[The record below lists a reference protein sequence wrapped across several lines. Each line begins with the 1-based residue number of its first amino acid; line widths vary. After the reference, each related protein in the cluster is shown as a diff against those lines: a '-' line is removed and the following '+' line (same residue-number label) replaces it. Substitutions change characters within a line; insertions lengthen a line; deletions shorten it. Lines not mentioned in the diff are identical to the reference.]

1 MDTQFKQYVKL
12 LWKFLEPQKLRVFLL
27 TLILGS
33 SVALQL
39 VNPQILRYFIDAA
52 TYGKSARM
60 LTIAA
65 LIFIGAA
72 LIQQVL
78 AIIATYVSQNVGWTA
93 TNALR
98 VELVE
103 HCINLDMSFHKSH
116 QPSEIIERV
125 DGDVTALFNFFS
137 KFMINVLTNGVLVI
151 GILIL
156 LFREDFRVGISL
168 SIFAFAAMYTLWK
181 IQASSVDKWV
191 MERETSAKF
200 YGFIGEEIGNTE
212 DVRSSGAEEYVMYKF
227 YKYIRNWLPITK
239 KAVFRYYLMWA
250 STLGIFAI
258 GNIIA
263 FGASGYLW
271 SKGLITIG
279 TVYLIFNYTES
290 LRKPIQEIR
299 TQLEDLQKA
308 GASVVRVQE
317 LLNMKSKIVDGT
329 EKLISTGAISV
340 EAKNISFEYEEGVP
354 VLKDISFSLPKG
366 KVLGILGRTGSG
378 KSTLARMLARLYD
391 PNAGDIYFEGKK
403 LNSVSL
409 KELRRNTAFVT
420 QDVQLFHATVRDNL
434 TFFNPNIKDEE
445 ILATLHDIGLQE
457 WHNSLPNGLETML
470 EAGGGGLSAG
480 EAQLL
485 AFVRVFLKNPG
496 LVILDE
502 ASSKLDPITEQLIE
516 RALNKL
522 LENRTC
528 IIIAHRLWTV
538 QRADDILILEN
549 GNVIEYGNREKLL
562 RDKESKFLNLL
573 QKGMEDVEESI
584 IA

>member
-1 MDTQFKQYVKL
+1 M
-12 LWKFLEPQKLRVFLL
+12 
-27 TLILGS
+27 
-33 SVALQL
+33 
-39 VNPQILRYFIDAA
+39 
-52 TYGKSARM
+52 
-60 LTIAA
+60 
-65 LIFIGAA
+65 
-72 LIQQVL
+72 
-78 AIIATYVSQNVGWTA
+78 
-93 TNALR
+93 
-98 VELVE
+98 
-103 HCINLDMSFHKSH
+103 
-116 QPSEIIERV
+116 
-125 DGDVTALFNFFS
+125 
-137 KFMINVLTNGVLVI
+137 VI

-181 IQASSVDKWV
+181 IQANSVDKWV
-191 MERETSAKF
+191 KNREISAKF
-200 YGFIGEEIGNTE
+200 YGFLGEEIGNTE

-227 YKYIRNWLPITK
+227 YKQIRNWLPITK
-239 KAVFRYYLMWA
+239 KAKLRYYLMWA

-263 FGASGYLW
+263 FGVGGYLW
-271 SKGLITIG
+271 SRGLITIG

-290 LRKPIQEIR
+290 LSKPIEEIR

-308 GASVVRVQE
+308 GASVARVQE

-329 EKLISTGAISV
+329 EKLLSTGAISV

-354 VLKDISFSLPKG
+354 VLKDVSFNIPKG
-366 KVLGILGRTGSG
+366 KVLGVLGRTGSG

-391 PNAGDIYFEGKK
+391 PKTGDIYIEGKK

-420 QDVQLFHATVRDNL
+420 QDVQLFNATVRENL

-445 ILATLHDIGLQE
+445 ILATLYDIGLQE
-457 WHNSLPNGLETML
+457 WYNSLPNGLDTIL
-470 EAGGGGLSAG
+470 DAGGGGLSAG

-485 AFVRVFLKNPG
+485 AFVRVFLKNPS

-502 ASSKLDPITEQLIE
+502 ATSRLDPITEQLIE

-549 GNVIEYGNREKLL
+549 GSVSEYGNRERLL
-562 RDKESKFLNLL
+562 RDKESKFFNLI
-573 QKGMEDVEESI
+573 QKCMEDVEESI

>member
-1 MDTQFKQYVKL
+1 MDIPLKQYIKL
-12 LWKFLEPQKLRVFLL
+12 LWRFLRPQKFRVFLL
-27 TLILGS
+27 SLILGS

-39 VNPQILRYFIDAA
+39 VNPQVLRYFIDAA
-52 TYGKSARM
+52 TEGKSAKM

-65 LIFIGAA
+65 LIFIGVA
-72 LIQQVL
+72 LIQQIL
-78 AIIATYVSQNVGWTA
+78 AIIATYVSQNEGWEA

-116 QPSEIIERV
+116 QPGEIIERV

-137 KFMINVLTNGVLVI
+137 KFMINVLTNGVLLI

-156 LFREDFRVGISL
+156 LFREDLIVGGSL
-168 SIFAFAAMYTLWK
+168 SIFAFAAMYILWRL
-181 IQASSVDKWV
+181 QASSVEKWV
-191 MERETSAKF
+191 ESRETSAKF
-200 YGFIGEEIGNTE
+200 YGFLGEEIGNTE
-212 DVRSSGAEEYVMYKF
+212 DVRSNGAESYVMYKF
-227 YKYIRNWLPITK
+227 YKYIRKWLIVTK
-239 KAVFRYYLMWA
+239 KAVFRYSIMWA

-271 SKGLITIG
+271 SKGAITIG

-290 LRKPIQEIR
+290 LSKPIEEIR
-299 TQLEDLQKA
+299 RQLQDLQKA

-317 LLNMKSKIVDGT
+317 LLNMKSRIVDGS
-329 EKLISTGAISV
+329 EDLISTGSISV
-340 EAKNISFEYEEGVP
+340 EANNISFEYEVGVP
-354 VLKDISFSLPKG
+354 VLNNVSFNLSKG
-366 KVLGILGRTGSG
+366 KILGVLGRTGSG
-378 KSTLARMLARLYD
+378 KSTLARILARLYD
-391 PNAGDIYFEGKK
+391 VDMGDIYLEGKK
-403 LNSVSL
+403 ISSIRL

-434 TFFNPNIKDEE
+434 TFFNPSIKDEK
-445 ILATLHDIGLQE
+445 ILTTLKDIGLYE
-457 WHNSLPNGLETML
+457 WYNSLHSGLDTML
-470 EAGGGGLSAG
+470 EAGGGGLSSG

-485 AFVRVFLKNPG
+485 AFVRVFLKDPG

-502 ASSKLDPITEQLIE
+502 ASSRLDPITEQLIE

-522 LENRTC
+522 LQNRTC

-549 GNVIEYGNREKLL
+549 GSVIEYGSREKLL
-562 RDKESKFLNLL
+562 RDKESKFFNLL
-573 QKGMEDVEESI
+573 EKGMEDIEESI